1 MASGPVVSPPQKKGL
16 SPIAW
21 IGIGCLGILVIG
33 GIIATVVTVFVARKV
48 SQVAREMQEDPVAA
62 TAKLLAAAN
71 PDIELVSADKEARKV
86 TFRDEK
92 TGKELTF
99 DYDDIEQGRVS
110 FSSEGETAELQVESG
125 EEGAR
130 ALTVKTAEGTATFG
144 AGGDAADIPSW
155 VPVYPGVTPTG
166 NYSAEG
172 NGQRTGTFTFT
183 TDADVDAVLD
193 FYDGKAAE
201 AGIETKSRTTTNE
214 GGIWVASSADADR
227 SLNVMIS
234 KGTNGLEILVS
245 FSEKL

>member
-21 IGIGCLGILVIG
+21 IGIGCLGILVVG
-33 GIIATVVTVFVARKV
+33 GIIATVITVFVARKV
-48 SQVAREMQEDPVAA
+48 SQVAEEMQDDPVAA
-62 TAKLLAAAN
+62 TAKILAAAN

-86 TFRDEK
+86 TFRDQK
-92 TGKELTF
+92 TGEELTF

-110 FSSEGETAELQVESG
+110 FSSGGETAELQVEAG
-125 EEGAR
+125 EEGAG
-130 ALTVKTAEGTATFG
+130 ALTVKTADGTATFR

-183 TDADVDAVLD
+183 TDAEVDAILD

-201 AGIETKSRTTTNE
+201 AGVETKSRTTTGE
-214 GGIWVASSADADR
+214 GGIWVAASADESR
-227 SLNVMIS
+227 GLNVMIS
-234 KGTNGLEILVS
+234 KGTKGLEVLVS
-245 FSEKL
+245 FNEKL